1 MLQENKTPKIFWI
14 ILSAFLLV
22 PIIVSVVSTIHV
34 INFFELSNWY
44 SLALTLAIAFE
55 IGALSALAGLVALD
69 KINKNVVY
77 SIFFLLTAYQ
87 VMGNTYFAY
96 DFISNKMLTNPD
108 LIKNWTE
115 LFGFSTDPED
125 AITVKRVIAIISGA
139 ILPIVSLCFL
149 DLSVDYIQKS
159 TGIKL
164 NKIVGKEKDETPAE
178 KPVSE
183 MPFTKEVRAVE
194 DHIIEPEGKAIE
206 QEPPVELQPIEEKK
220 TEVIEPLPT
229 LPEPNQE
236 NDDFEDDNFDIFLGE
251 KKKKLESLKAPYL
264 RLLMLL
270 YKGGELI
277 EGSELP
283 GYNEYLDM
291 IPKDEFS
298 QKDIKQ
304 FLILCNYLGIFKVVE
319 TQKIALK
326 SYGDA
331 INKLNGYLSWN

>member
-1 MLQENKTPKIFWI
+1 MPQENKTPKIFWV

-44 SLALTLAIAFE
+44 GLALTLAIAFE

-77 SIFFLLTAYQ
+77 SIFFLLTLYQ

-125 AITVKRVIAIISGA
+125 TITVKRVIAIISGA

-164 NKIVGKEKDETPAE
+164 NKIVGKDKEEANNE
-178 KPVSE
+178 VINNE
-183 MPFTKEVRAVE
+183 IPFNKEVRTVE
-194 DHIIEPEGKAIE
+194 DQIIEPEPIV
-206 QEPPVELQPIEEKK
+206 EPESPVELPPVEEKK
-220 TEVIEPLPT
+220 TEVIEVLPT
-229 LPEPNQE
+229 LPETNQE
-236 NDDFEDDNFDIFLGE
+236 NDDFEDDNFDTFLGE
-251 KKKKLESLKAPYL
+251 KKKRLESLKAPYL
-264 RLLMLL
+264 KLLMLL